1 MIRQILFI
9 SSEAKNGQALL
20 QRPATKMA
28 RRSTR
33 NTPKKK
39 RKQTL
44 TDKEAAPTKK
54 AKVTIEETI
63 DIDEIMNN
71 TNVLGSSQS
80 KD

>member
-1 MIRQILFI
+1 
-9 SSEAKNGQALL
+9 
-20 QRPATKMA
+20 MA

-54 AKVTIEETI
+54 AKGTIEETI
-63 DIDEIMNN
+63 DIDKIMSN
-71 TNVLGSSQS
+71 TNVLGSSQI
-80 KD
+80 KDKKDEHADEATRQATSYGRNHG